1 MAQNRKDRASRQVLI
16 EDAQLLFR
24 NFGGA
29 ETPKNRKGDRNFC
42 VILDDETAANLMED
56 GWNVKRLK
64 AKEEG
69 DEPPYFLQVKVKY
82 EVRPPRIVM
91 LTSSGSTNLN
101 AETVETLDYAEIA
114 KCDVLIN
121 PYDWDVNGATGTT
134 AYLKS
139 MYVTIEEDALER
151 KYASVHTA
159 DEIQAV
165 EDIIDEED

>member
-1 MAQNRKDRASRQVLI
+1 MAQKKKDRSSRQVLI
-16 EDAQLLFR
+16 EDAQILFR

-29 ETPKNRKGDRNFC
+29 ESPKNRKGDRNFC
-42 VILDDETAANLMED
+42 VILDDDIAADLLED

-64 AKEEG
+64 PKEEE
-69 DEPPYFLQVKVKY
+69 DNPPFFLQVKVKFDI
-82 EVRPPRIVM
+82 RPPRIVM
-91 LTSSGSTNLN
+91 ITSAGSVNLN

-151 KYASVHTA
+151 KYATIHNS
-159 DEIQAV
+159 DEVAKV
-165 EDIIDEED
+165 EDLLDED